1 MFRSLILAVLGAS
14 AMATAAAGQG
24 PPGGMMGMGM
34 GRGMHVRH
42 DSATRAQMQVI
53 HELVMSH
60 EKITRTVTN
69 LPNGIRTVTESD
81 DPRIADLIRE
91 HVLAMDERVKA
102 GSDPGMPMESP
113 ALKALFQV
121 RDRIHTAIEVSSKGI
136 VMKQTSTDPAT
147 VALLQQHAAEVSD
160 LAARGHEAMHEA
172 MLKHGGGMM
181 GRGMHHMGPPRP
193 DTTRAP

>member
-1 MFRSLILAVLGAS
+1 MFKGLILAILGSS
-14 AMATAAAGQG
+14 AIAAASVAQG
-24 PPGGMMGMGM
+24 PPGGMMGMG
-34 GRGMHVRH
+34 RGMHAQH

-113 ALKALFQV
+113 ALKALFAV

-147 VALLQQHAAEVSD
+147 VALLQEHAAEVSD

-172 MLKHGGGMM
+172 MMKHGGGMM
-181 GRGMHHMGPPRP
+181 GRGMHHMGTPRP
-193 DTTRAP
+193 DTARAP